1 MWNSLTFGSWPA
13 PASSSSPSWSS
24 PWSTLS
30 GGGSMIWSGSTSQY
44 HLSSSHS
51 RDTVHIK
58 RLTSGKIFREG
69 LKEVKRTAFSTPVMS
84 RKNSLDT
91 QSYRRK
97 FSTEDLD
104 QDGRKGKVSVSSLV
118 GELSG
123 LNDKMFNISH
133 SNPTS
138 WGSPLLWRPLCTR
151 ALNQTIPSL
160 SMFPS
165 SRR

>member
-1 MWNSLTFGSWPA
+1 M
-13 PASSSSPSWSS
+13 
-24 PWSTLS
+24 
-30 GGGSMIWSGSTSQY
+30 
-44 HLSSSHS
+44 
-51 RDTVHIK
+51 
-58 RLTSGKIFREG
+58 
-69 LKEVKRTAFSTPVMS
+69 KEVKRTAFSTPVMS

-138 WGSPLLWRPLCTR
+138 
-151 ALNQTIPSL
+151 
-160 SMFPS
+160 
-165 SRR
+165 